1 MKMNSI
7 QNEHLE
13 KLIHREENDIKNGN
27 TIIQSR
33 VGIFNYPIGF
43 GRKQIISNLFQ
54 KSLSKWNS
62 GDMFEF
68 EILDKL
74 HCQGQIVRKNIITSK
89 KTNFSILLCQN
100 YNIPLWKET
109 LESHGISCILF
120 TKKSTLHQYEN
131 DKKDYV
137 ILTNPNCILYLLQ
150 NFFHR
155 KAIKR
160 FIICDPEFI
169 KLKYTST
176 TMLFYGMTWIVCS
189 HPNWIIYNPDK
200 KHFIYNFISDK
211 IDIML
216 FRSLFICD
224 ELNINKQLYKD
235 CNLPPYE
242 KIKHKCRESM
252 YVILKGTLE
261 NEMYKLL
268 EAGHIKRV
276 LEKLNEMGSFSNILD
291 YIHEKLDNDIEE
303 TNLKIQKKIFE
314 NEDTIELQEIKNNLV
329 KKKNNLLTKIEE
341 YQENNECVICNNSL
355 KEPILIYCC
364 QNIICGTCIFDWLNY
379 NKHCP
384 YCRSIIHN
392 DDLISLKFKL
402 NAKSKK
408 PSNFKKLLTKQ
419 NKTVEILEKFNQ
431 KFIVFYSESNEIIQI
446 ITSFCNEKNLAW
458 NTFQGSRKE
467 KTMLFQKFQNK
478 DFNILIISDKMD
490 FVGFSFPF
498 VDHFIQYSRLEE
510 SVYEY
515 IFNKFYRLGRTE
527 KFYLHL
533 FQ

>member
-1 MKMNSI
+1 MNSI
-7 QNEHLE
+7 QNRHLE

-27 TIIQSR
+27 TIIQSK

-43 GRKQIISNLFQ
+43 GRKQIISNLF
-54 KSLSKWNS
+54 KTPLKKWN
-62 GDMFEF
+62 DNEVFEF

-109 LESHGISCILF
+109 LESHNISCILY
-120 TKKSTLHQYEN
+120 TKKYNLQQYEN
-131 DKKDYV
+131 EKKDYV

-155 KAIKR
+155 KAIQR

-224 ELNINKQLYKD
+224 EVNINKQLYVD
-235 CNLPPYE
+235 CDLPAYE

-252 YVILKGTLE
+252 FVILKGTLD
-261 NEMYKLL
+261 NEMYNLL

-276 LEKLNEMGSFSNILD
+276 LEKLNEMGSFNNILD
-291 YIHEKLDNDIEE
+291 YIQEKLENDIEE

-314 NEDTIELQEIKNNLV
+314 NGDIVELEKIKNDLM
-329 KKKNNLLTKIEE
+329 KKKHNLLTKIEE

-355 KEPILIYCC
+355 KEPILLYCC
-364 QNIICGTCIFDWLNY
+364 QNIICGRCIFDWLNHS
-379 NKHCP
+379 KHCP

-392 DDLISLKFKL
+392 DDLISLKYKL

-408 PSNFKKLLTKQ
+408 NSNFKKLLTKQ
-419 NKTVEILEKFNQ
+419 NKIVELLQNYND

-446 ITSFCNEKNLAW
+446 ITSFCNENNLAS
-458 NTFQGSRKE
+458 NTFQGTSKE
-467 KTMLFQKFQNK
+467 KASLFQKFQK
-478 DFNILIISDKMD
+478 KEFNILIISDKMD
-490 FVGFSFPF
+490 FIGYSFPF

-527 KFYLHL
+527 KFHLHL

>member
-1 MKMNSI
+1 MNSI
-7 QNEHLE
+7 QNENLE

-27 TIIQSR
+27 TIIQSK
-33 VGIFNYPIGF
+33 VGVFNYPIGF
-43 GRKQIISNLFQ
+43 GRKQIISNLLR
-54 KSLSKWNS
+54 KPLKNWNENEL
-62 GDMFEF
+62 FEF
-68 EILDKL
+68 EILEKL
-74 HCQGQIVRKNIITSK
+74 HCQGQIVKKNIITSK

-100 YNIPLWKET
+100 YNITLWKET
-109 LESHGISCILF
+109 LEMNNVACIAF
-120 TKKSTLHQYEN
+120 TKKSNLQQYEN
-131 DKKDYV
+131 DKKHYV
-137 ILTNPNCILYLLQ
+137 ILTTPNCLLFLLQ

-155 KAIKR
+155 KAIQR
-160 FIICDPEFI
+160 FIICDPEFL
-169 KLKYTST
+169 KLKYIST

-200 KHFIYNFISDK
+200 KHFVYNFISDK

-224 ELNINKQLYKD
+224 EVNINKQLYTD

-252 YVILKGTLE
+252 FVILKGTLD

-276 LEKLNEMGSFSNILD
+276 LEKLNEMGSFNNILD
-291 YIHEKLDNDIEE
+291 YIQEKLENDIEE
-303 TNLKIQKKIFE
+303 ANLKIQKKMFE
-314 NEDTIELQEIKNNLV
+314 NEDYKELEEFKNDLI
-329 KKKNNLLTKIEE
+329 KKKNNLQTKIEE

-355 KEPILIYCC
+355 KEPILLYCC
-364 QNIICGTCIFDWLNY
+364 QNIICGKCIFDWLNQSQ
-379 NKHCP
+379 HCP
-384 YCRSIIHN
+384 YCRSILHN
-392 DDLISLKFKL
+392 DDLISLKYKL

-408 PSNFKKLLTKQ
+408 NYNFKKLLTKQ
-419 NKTVEILEKFNQ
+419 NKIVEILQNYNDKC
-431 KFIVFYSESNEIIQI
+431 IVFYSESNEIVQI
-446 ITSFCNEKNLAW
+446 ITTFCNENNLAW
-458 NTFQGSRKE
+458 NTFQGSNKE
-467 KTMLFQKFQNK
+467 KSSLFQKFQNK
-478 DFNILIISDKMD
+478 DFNILIITDKMD
-490 FVGFSFPF
+490 FIGFSFPF

-527 KFYLHL
+527 KFHLHL